1 MEKLREGM
9 QSSKDT
15 QLIGDNSVQ
24 TLLSRSQVNSQV
36 RNRNTPSSPVLAPAK
51 EYQPREGQEPMLC
64 RGCDHKGAVAP
75 RDDIHCLV

>member
-51 EYQPREGQEPMLC
+51 EGQEPMLC